1 MGVWGVSSIL
11 INILGVN
18 QLPESVDEEHLDS
31 PIVSRAFKYRVNV
44 NVDEAAQIV
53 LDEFLVLYILN
64 VRRLDKV
71 VLHVPNK
78 NLFEVEKVCDF
89 FLASIILIFELE
101 TCEEIDSCLKDL
113 KSAVLITSISD
124 ILEDDFP

>member
-1 MGVWGVSSIL
+1 M

-18 QLPESVDEEHLDS
+18 QLPKSVDEEHLDP

-44 NVDEAAQIV
+44 NVDKAAQIV
-53 LDEFLVLYILN
+53 LNELLVLYILN

-71 VLHVPNK
+71 VLHVPDK

-89 FLASIILIFELE
+89 FLAAIILILELE
-101 TCEEIDSCLKDL
+101 TSEEIDSCLKDF
-113 KSAVLITSISD
+113 KSAVLITSIGD
-124 ILEDDFP
+124 VLEDDFP